1 VSGPIHQPDTA
12 SAASAKGAT
21 REGYALVL
29 NAVITSAV
37 GLGFW
42 IYAARKFEAD
52 EVGIGT
58 SLVNVIVLLSSIV
71 SINCGHALQRV
82 LPIAYRRRSSL
93 VLSAYAVSAGI
104 AFIGA
109 LLVWGFKLL
118 PADIRAVDSST
129 LLLFLAGGAA
139 VSAVFQV
146 QDAAFIG
153 LRSAGWIP
161 IENTL
166 YGIVKL
172 AALVLLASQRGSVAI
187 VLATIACIPPAVVG
201 MNWLLFRRLIYK
213 RFGSENDASPAL
225 SRRALTRF
233 IAGDSVAVMS
243 YLIASLLL
251 PTVIAAMRTPADAA
265 FFSVPWMIYTT
276 QRLIANQMAAPVIVE
291 AAINPTALWQTLRR
305 ILRRSMALTLIGS
318 AGAIVA
324 APIGLGIFG
333 ADYSRESTTT
343 MRILAVA
350 AIPHAISTFGWSVQR
365 IHGATRLLLTSS
377 IAIAALGLPLVIIL
391 VPRYGIKGA
400 AYGWLA
406 AEIVG
411 AMMLLPETIRSM
423 RAPTARAS
431 GRPLRVL
438 HLVSSDLAPLLAVQ
452 AVDTLVR
459 RGDVV
464 HVAGIAR
471 RPGPFEAAT
480 YETVPVLDRIRRHPI
495 AGVLAV
501 ARLLRTHRPDVVHAH
516 TLAPAVAARLASVV
530 HLGTVVVVTNEHL
543 EEGKEWRSA
552 QLLRLAGASVLTSSF
567 RDAQRL
573 HAAGLARE
581 QVYVVPASLGVP
593 APHFESPAGD
603 VVRLENHGRIRV
615 LGVGSLNDVEG
626 WTSFIDALVA
636 LRTAQGV
643 IVGDGPFRAEL
654 ERYAS
659 RVGVAIQFVG
669 FSEAVMSFVR
679 DSDVFLATSPSGVT
693 ATIVRSAASARV
705 PSVLTRRCLTTDIL
719 GHQSVFVS
727 ANDSPETVAATVRH
741 ALDAPSAVDP
751 VAAVVPAE
759 SDQDRLVQHYLA
771 GLLGDA
777 G

>member
-1 VSGPIHQPDTA
+1 M
-12 SAASAKGAT
+12 
-21 REGYALVL
+21 L
-29 NAVITSAV
+29 NAVVTSAV

-42 IYAARKFEAD
+42 IYAARRFEAD

-82 LPIAYRRRSSL
+82 LPIAYRRRASL
-93 VLSAYAVSAGI
+93 VLTAYVVSAGI
-104 AFIGA
+104 AFVGA
-109 LLVWGFKLL
+109 VLVWALKLL
-118 PADIRAVDSST
+118 PADVRDVDSST

-172 AALVLLASQRGSVAI
+172 GALVLLASQRGSVAI
-187 VLATIACIPPAVVG
+187 VLATIGCIPPAVIG
-201 MNWLLFRRLIYK
+201 MNWLLFGRLLTK

-243 YLIASLLL
+243 YLVAALLL
-251 PTVIAAMRTPADAA
+251 PTVIAAMRSPAEAA

-305 ILRRSMALTLIGS
+305 ILRRSMGLTLFGS
-318 AGAIVA
+318 VAAIVA
-324 APIGLGIFG
+324 APLGLEIFG
-333 ADYSRESTTT
+333 AVYRRESTTAL
-343 MRILAVA
+343 RILAVA
-350 AIPHAISTFGWSVQR
+350 AVPHALSTFGWSVQR
-365 IHGATRLLLTSS
+365 IHGATRLLVTSS
-377 IAIAALGLPLVIIL
+377 IAIAGVGLPLVVIL
-391 VPRYGIKGA
+391 LPRYGINGA
-400 AYGWLA
+400 ASGWLA
-406 AEIVG
+406 AEVVG
-411 AMMLLPETIRSM
+411 AVLVLPATIRSM
-423 RAPTARAS
+423 RAPRERLA
-431 GRPLRVL
+431 GRPIRVL
-438 HLVSSDLAPLLAVQ
+438 HLVSSDLAPPLAVQ
-452 AVDTLVR
+452 AVETMVG
-459 RGDVV
+459 RGDIV
-464 HVAGIAR
+464 HVAGIALG
-471 RPGPFEAAT
+471 PGPFEVAT

-501 ARLLRTHRPDVVHAH
+501 GRLLREHRPDVVHAH

-543 EEGKEWRSA
+543 EEGREWRSA
-552 QLLRLAGASVLTSSF
+552 QLLCLAGASVLTSSF
-567 RDAQRL
+567 KDAQRL
-573 HAAGLARE
+573 HAAGVPRDR
-581 QVYVVPASLGVP
+581 VHVVPTSLSVPTPHLDASFGSSLP
-593 APHFESPAGD
+593 PDHSD
-603 VVRLENHGRIRV
+603 RIRV
-615 LGVGSLNDVEG
+615 LGVGALDDVEG
-626 WTSFIDALVA
+626 WTLFIDTLAA
-636 LRTAQGV
+636 LRDSPELPEVQGV

-659 RVGVAIQFVG
+659 RVGVSIQFVG
-669 FSEAVMSFVR
+669 FSEAVMSYVR
-679 DSDVFLATSPSGVT
+679 DSDVFVATSPSGVT
-693 ATIVRSAASARV
+693 ATIVRSAASAGV
-705 PSVLTRRCLTTDIL
+705 PSVLTRPCLTTDIL
-719 GHQSVFVS
+719 GHQSPVFVS
-727 ANDSPETVAATVRH
+727 PNTGPGIVAATVRN
-741 ALDAPSAVDP
+741 ALARPTAGDAAT
-751 VAAVVPAE
+751 AVVPAE
-759 SDQDRLVQHYLA
+759 SDQERLVQHYLA